1 MSLIV
6 FGINHKT
13 SALKVRE
20 KFSFTKKELEES
32 LKKLRYSSLVPG
44 AVILS
49 TCNRTEIYI
58 HLPTKDTDLK
68 PWAINSLVFDIF
80 HASES
85 DRERYFY
92 IFEGTDALRHLFRV
106 ASGLDS
112 QVLGETQIL
121 GQVKSAWALA
131 YDKEVTSGVL
141 DRIFKK
147 AEEIGGIVRSET
159 GISQGNISIGSVAID
174 MLEEKFSNLRERSVL
189 MIGAGKIGA
198 LVTKYL
204 KDKNMRGIFVANRTY
219 SRAQELANSCGGRA
233 VDFRGLEEELRGVDI
248 VISSTASPHIV
259 LKKELVARIM
269 CTRTKPLF
277 IMDLALP
284 RDVDPHVKEIN
295 GVSLCDLDDLKYVVV
310 KNQKRRDLEAVIAEK
325 IVERELNNFLS
336 EQIEENL
343 CLL

>member
-13 SALKVRE
+13 ATVKVRE
-20 KFSFTKKELEES
+20 KFSFTKKEIEES
-32 LKKLRYSSLVPG
+32 LKKLQYSSLVLG

-58 HLPTKDTDLK
+58 YLPTKDGHLE
-68 PWAINSLVFDIF
+68 PQAINSLVFDIF
-80 HASES
+80 QAREN

-121 GQVKSAWALA
+121 GQVKSAWAFA
-131 YDKEVTSGVL
+131 YDKGATSDML
-141 DRIFKK
+141 DRIFEM
-147 AEEIGGIVRSET
+147 AQEIGGIVRSET
-159 GISQGNISIGSVAID
+159 MISQGNISIGSVAIN
-174 MLEEKFSNLRERSVL
+174 MLEEKFDDLQKRSVL
-189 MIGAGKIGA
+189 IIGAGKISA
-198 LVTKYL
+198 LVSKYL

-233 VDFRGLEEELRGVDI
+233 VDFCGLEEELKGVDI
-248 VISSTASPHIV
+248 VISSTSSPHIV
-259 LKKELVARIM
+259 LKKELLAQIM
-269 CTRTKPLF
+269 CARTKPLF

-284 RDVDPHVKEIN
+284 RDVDPGAEEIT

-310 KNQKRRDLEAVIAEK
+310 KNQKRKDLESVIAEK
-325 IVERELNNFLS
+325 IVQRELNNFLS
-336 EQIEENL
+336 EEVEYAFR
-343 CLL
+343 